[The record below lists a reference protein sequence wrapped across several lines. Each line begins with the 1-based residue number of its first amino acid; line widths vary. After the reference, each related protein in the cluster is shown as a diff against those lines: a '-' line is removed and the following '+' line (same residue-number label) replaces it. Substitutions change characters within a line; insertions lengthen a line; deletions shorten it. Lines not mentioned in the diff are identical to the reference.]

1 MTVSLA
7 HRAEYYALRGT
18 VAGLQ
23 RLSWERAGALG
34 ARIGALGYRPLGI
47 RRRVV
52 ERQVAAAFPELGES
66 EVRRIARGTYEHL
79 GRTTIEAALLPA
91 LGRERILGLLE
102 GVDGWDLIERA
113 RAAGSGVILVTGHLG
128 SWEMGAAL
136 IAARGVPVAGI
147 ARRMNNPL
155 FDRYLTETRN
165 AFGAEVIHDADAVRR
180 APRAL
185 RENKVVA
192 FVADQGVRGLAST
205 FVPFF
210 GRPAKTPRGPAVFA
224 LRFGIPLVFGLALR
238 QPSGRYR
245 LSFEPIA
252 ITDTGDRERDVDAIV
267 AEYTRV
273 LERWVRRVPE
283 QYLWHHRR
291 WRRQPP
297 DTPPELREPR

>member
-1 MTVSLA
+1 MTISLA

-23 RLSWERAGALG
+23 RLSWRRAGALG
-34 ARIGALGYRPLGI
+34 ARIGALGYRPFGV
-47 RRRVV
+47 RRRIV
-52 ERQVAAAFPELGES
+52 ERQVAAAFPELPDS
-66 EVRRIARGTYEHL
+66 EVRRIARSAYEHL
-79 GRTTIEAALLPA
+79 GRITIEAALLPT
-91 LGRERILGLLE
+91 LGRERILELLE
-102 GVDGWDLIERA
+102 SVDGWDAIERA
-113 RAAGSGVILVTGHLG
+113 RSAGSGVILVTGHLG
-128 SWEMGAAL
+128 NWEMGAAL

-155 FDRYLTETRN
+155 FDRYLTDTRR

-192 FVADQGVRGLAST
+192 FVSDQGVRGLAST
-205 FVPFF
+205 YVPFF

-224 LRFGIPLVFGLALR
+224 LRFGIPVVFGIALR
-238 QPSGRYR
+238 QPSGRYS
-245 LSFEPIA
+245 LIFEPVE
-252 ITDTGDRERDVDAIV
+252 ITNTGDRERDIDVIV

-273 LERWVRRVPE
+273 LERWVRRAPE

-297 DTPPELREPR
+297 DTPPELREPT